1 MSLFKVCVN
10 YLASCS
16 SCTPS
21 YVKLSITILS
31 LLFFGFRLLSL
42 IVKKSATFERLGI
55 QSLIYDK
62 LITKSTEHIFQDAVE
77 YYFYCSEMLR
87 RLHILLQRVL
97 VGWFSTS
104 AAQGKLTHIVLH
116 RILTYEY
123 SLQLAT
129 DTAGLQSLIMFWFI
143 FQLLAE
149 LEISTILL
157 MVVILSLHLFRFC
170 IK

>member
-1 MSLFKVCVN
+1 MNFTYLLNSFCCCPWEEIAIPGHSHLFYHRLFLTEVPSFMSLFKVCVN

-104 AAQGKLTHIVLH
+104 AA
-116 RILTYEY
+116 
-123 SLQLAT
+123 
-129 DTAGLQSLIMFWFI
+129 
-143 FQLLAE
+143 
-149 LEISTILL
+149 
-157 MVVILSLHLFRFC
+157 
-170 IK
+170 